1 MAQAFF
7 PMFVNISDKKIVIV
21 GGGTVAARRVKTLLL
36 FVGKVT
42 VVSPELCDELNPL
55 PKGVCWIMRKYGEE
69 AAEVS
74 GVIPKVVE
82 AGEKACVDVTS
93 EVVSARVDKVL
104 HGADIVFAATN
115 QTEVNERVYA
125 DCRLLEIIEGRKI
138 FVNCADDKRRCDF
151 FFPAVVQSGEITI
164 GINSGGQNVKKVRE
178 VREKLDGM

>member
-1 MAQAFF
+1 MGQAFF

-104 HGADIVFAATN
+104 HGAEKEIK
-115 QTEVNERVYA
+115 ERKQ
-125 DCRLLEIIEGRKI
+125 ESMQHENKI